1 MKHVESIVNHVNSHG
16 VTCLSQ
22 SGVRM
27 IDAAEY
33 KCACGTVFTSIVGAF
48 KQIHG
53 CEACRKKAI
62 RAYQRLATNA
72 GSAIHKQ
79 GVPKEKRLRRFVTE
93 LSVYAHVLRRMVG
106 VRASKLGI
114 EPPVVDSDFV
124 EAILE
129 NIGPKPTGDIQYELK
144 FVNATAEPTPDNFRW
159 SRSISKEQLRRMS
172 SMSQGLSTKIV
183 RERAYTLSDGE
194 LERAMACGITRLRA
208 KNRDYSR
215 DVGREFGDFVVTGV
229 GYKERD
235 TGVVYSIYNLKCK
248 RCGALKTVYAT
259 FVHKGLLTKCK
270 HCGLPYLARGRNSAY
285 CLSNPYGHF
294 GVRWKSVENPGIE
307 MRLLMANFLSEF
319 TVFFGQPSYMEA
331 RIDAKLLGKEVYHGI

>member
-48 KQIHG
+48 KRIHG
-53 CEACRKKAI
+53 CEACCKKAI

-72 GSAIHKQ
+72 GSAIHTQ
-79 GVPKEKRLRRFVTE
+79 GVPKEKRLHRFVTE

-106 VRASKLGI
+106 IRARKLGI

-129 NIGPKPTGDIQYELK
+129 NIGPKPTGDIQYELR

-172 SMSQGLSTKIV
+172 SMSPGLSTQIV

-194 LERAMACGITRLRA
+194 LERAMTSGVTRKRA
-208 KNRDYSR
+208 KNRDYSH
-215 DVGREFGDFVVTGV
+215 DIGREFGDFVVTGV
-229 GYKERD
+229 GYKERAI
-235 TGVVYSIYNLKCK
+235 GVVYSIYNLRCK
-248 RCGALKTVYAT
+248 RCGAVKTVYAT
-259 FVHKGLLTKCK
+259 FVHKGQLTKCK

-294 GVRWKSVENPGIE
+294 GIRWKYVENPGINT
-307 MRLLMANFLSEF
+307 RLLMANFLSEF

-331 RIDAKLLGKEVYHGI
+331 RIDAKLLGKEV

>member
-1 MKHVESIVNHVNSHG
+1 MSVESIVNQVNLHG

-22 SGVRM
+22 SGVGMR
-27 IDAAEY
+27 DKAEY
-33 KCACGTVFTSIVGAF
+33 KCACGTVFTSVVGAF
-48 KQIHG
+48 KRIHG

-79 GVPKEKRLRRFVTE
+79 GVPKEKRLHRFVTE

-106 VRASKLGI
+106 VRAHKLGI

-124 EAILE
+124 KAIFE
-129 NIGPKPTGDIQYELK
+129 QIGPKPTGDIQYELK

-172 SMSQGLSTKIV
+172 SMSPGLSTKIV

-208 KNRDYSR
+208 KNRDYSN

-229 GYKERD
+229 GYKERY

-259 FVHKGLLTKCK
+259 FVHKGQLTKCK
-270 HCGLPYLARGRNSAY
+270 HCGLPYLRHGRNSAY

-294 GVRWKSVENPGIE
+294 GVRWKYVENPGIE
-307 MRLLMANFLSEF
+307 KRLLMANFLSEF

-331 RIDAKLLGKEVYHGI
+331 RIDADLLGIIGE

>member
-1 MKHVESIVNHVNSHG
+1 MSIGDIVNKVNSHG

-27 IDAAEY
+27 NDKAEY

-48 KQIHG
+48 KRIHG
-53 CEACRKKAI
+53 CAACRKKAI
-62 RAYQRLATNA
+62 REYQRLSVRE
-72 GSAIHKQ
+72 GSAIYTR
-79 GVPKEKRLRRFVTE
+79 VPKEKRVPRFIAE
-93 LSVYAHVLRRMVG
+93 LGVYAHTLRRMVG
-106 VRASKLGI
+106 VRAHKLGI

-124 EAILE
+124 KAIFERIGSKPIGGTFRYQLE
-129 NIGPKPTGDIQYELK
+129 LVD
-144 FVNATAEPTPDNFRW
+144 ATAAPTPDNFRW
-159 SRSISKEQLRRMS
+159 QRHISKAQLD
-172 SMSQGLSTKIV
+172 SMSVSTPGLSAQTIQQ
-183 RERAYTLSDGE
+183 RTYAMSDGE
-194 LERAMACGITRLRA
+194 LERAMTSGVTRKRA

-229 GYKERD
+229 GYKERY

-259 FVHKGLLTKCK
+259 LVHKGLLTRCE

-285 CLSNPYGHF
+285 CISNPYGHF
-294 GVRWKSVENPGIE
+294 GARWKYVENPGIE

-331 RIDAKLLGKEVYHGI
+331 RIDAKLLGKEVHNGI

>member
-1 MKHVESIVNHVNSHG
+1 MKHVESIVNHVNPHG

-27 IDAAEY
+27 IDKAEY
-33 KCACGTVFTSIVGAF
+33 KCACGTVFTSLVGAF
-48 KQIHG
+48 KRIHG

-72 GSAIHKQ
+72 GSSIHKL
-79 GVPKEKRLRRFVTE
+79 VPKEKRLHRFTALGVF
-93 LSVYAHVLRRMVG
+93 SHVLRRMVG
-106 VRASKLGI
+106 VQAIKLGI

-144 FVNATAEPTPDNFRW
+144 FVNAMAEPTPDNFRW

-172 SMSQGLSTKIV
+172 SMSPGLSTQIV

-194 LERAMACGITRLRA
+194 LERAMTSGVTRKRA

-229 GYKERD
+229 GYKERY

-248 RCGALKTVYAT
+248 RCGAVKTVYAT
-259 FVHKGLLTKCK
+259 FVHKGQLTKCK
-270 HCGLPYLARGRNSAY
+270 HCGLPYLNRGRNSAY

-331 RIDAKLLGKEVYHGI
+331 RIDAKLLGKEVHNGI